1 MKSSESRNG
10 YWRLRSETHEEES
23 GQFPFY
29 NILFLK
35 EKKIFQYF
43 IDREKK
49 TGANCYV
56 IFFSLFIYIR
66 KEYKKCNIK
75 Q

>member
-49 TGANCYV
+49 QARIV
-56 IFFSLFIYIR
+56 M
-66 KEYKKCNIK
+66 
-75 Q
+75 